1 MKGKYTLQITNLV
14 LHLMTNGNDI
24 EVVWHSDKKKRKK
37 NNTLYCIDKELV
49 KVLLH
54 EMRKKTQLV
63 FNVKVLNRDGTP
75 PNSMWWT
82 YWSCHPHPPIN
93 NYNLRI
99 DFCMGHF
106 HLIGGTTISQ
116 RC

>member
-1 MKGKYTLQITNLV
+1 
-14 LHLMTNGNDI
+14 MTNGNDI

-82 YWSCHPHPPIN
+82 YWSCHPHPPHQQ
-93 NYNLRI
+93 LQ
-99 DFCMGHF
+99 
-106 HLIGGTTISQ
+106 S
-116 RC
+116 